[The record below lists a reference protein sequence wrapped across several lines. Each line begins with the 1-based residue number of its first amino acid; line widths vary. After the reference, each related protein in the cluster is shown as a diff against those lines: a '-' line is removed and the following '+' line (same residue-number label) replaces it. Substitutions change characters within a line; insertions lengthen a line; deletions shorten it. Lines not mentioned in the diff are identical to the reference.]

1 MEGEIRNFMTVWFSA
16 FASLSYCY
24 IIDKIIPKKALSI
37 RLFAILP
44 TICLLLILPLN
55 LHSIIISGFTIFFLV
70 SLTNL
75 KLLLLAFDKGPLSSH
90 SVPPLNF
97 IRFIAVAC
105 FPIKIRQNVSTK
117 NNNGYSASRFLLLL
131 AVVVPIY
138 VYKENLHQN
147 VLLSL
152 YCIYVYVI
160 LDLYLDMVRHLV
172 QFLIGVELEP
182 QFNKPHLSTSLQDF
196 WGRRWNVMVSDIL
209 RWAAYNPVRS
219 ISSRL
224 IGEKLAKYPAILAT
238 FFLSGLMHELQF
250 YYYGRE
256 KPRWDVTCFFLLH
269 GLCVDVEIALKSNFN
284 AKGGRRRSWWLQ
296 PLPRL
301 VAAPLVVVFTVVT
314 ASWLFIPGLLRNGV
328 DVKVRN
334 ELIAFKE
341 FVEEYCKPLYLCF
354 SNKS

>member
-1 MEGEIRNFMTVWFSA
+1 MEGEIRNFMT
-16 FASLSYCY
+16 
-24 IIDKIIPKKALSI
+24 
-37 RLFAILP
+37 
-44 TICLLLILPLN
+44 
-55 LHSIIISGFTIFFLV
+55 V

-97 IRFIAVAC
+97 IRFMAVAC
-105 FPIKIRQNVSTK
+105 FPIKIQQNSTK
-117 NNNGYSASRFLLLL
+117 NNNGYSASRFLLIL

-138 VYKENLHQN
+138 MYKENLHQN
-147 VLLSL
+147 VMLSL
-152 YCIYVYVI
+152 YCIYVYII

-172 QFLIGVELEP
+172 QFLIGVELAP

-209 RWAAYNPVRS
+209 RWAAYNPVKS

-224 IGEKLAKYPAILAT
+224 IGENLAKYPAILAT

-284 AKGGRRRSWWLQ
+284 AKGERQRRWWLQ

-301 VAAPLVVVFTVVT
+301 VAAPLVVVFACGGDSFMAVYPGAVT
-314 ASWLFIPGLLRNGV
+314 
-328 DVKVRN
+328 
-334 ELIAFKE
+334 
-341 FVEEYCKPLYLCF
+341 
-354 SNKS
+354 